1 MPINRKPLALLVAA
15 LLAGAA
21 QAAPPYAPEAPAAAL
36 THSPVAWPEHDPAL
50 GEGDWREAN
59 DTVGRFE
66 RGHID
71 LLRWEAANLPK
82 AADAADS
89 RPLLTAGSA
98 VRMAFAQRPALFTT
112 SGMNAQERAV
122 ADVASVE
129 LARDVQQ
136 AWIGAVAAQA
146 ELRNAEREFE
156 AASVADELAARMTA
170 AGNWGRD
177 RLVGK
182 RLDLADAAIALTQAR
197 HATFAAREAL
207 IRAAGLSGE
216 AAQFSLPTELPP
228 LPKEVQTADD
238 IEAEV
243 VRSHPLLAVA
253 AADAERADTTLSQ
266 GDRALWQAASE
277 AALPDAGDA
286 TLPTTAPYIDLRRTP
301 LSHDVQR
308 ALRTRA
314 EATSL
319 AVRVRSQARE
329 AWHGYAT
336 AHEVAT
342 LLRARSVPLTTERE
356 DDMLLRYNG
365 MLKSTWDVIDAT
377 RDRGATESAALA
389 AERDF
394 WLAHINLQ
402 AVLAGAEH
410 IGGGSGVARSN
421 RGAAAGGH

>member
-1 MPINRKPLALLVAA
+1 MLKLRTPATLLVSA

-21 QAAPPYAPEAPAAAL
+21 QAAPPSAPAAPLAKP
-36 THSPVAWPEHDPAL
+36 SIAWPANDPAL
-50 GEGDWREAN
+50 AERDWREAN
-59 DTVGRFE
+59 DAVGRFE

-82 AADAADS
+82 STDAADK

-112 SGMNAQERAV
+112 SGMNAQERAM
-122 ADVASVE
+122 ADVAAVE
-129 LARDVQQ
+129 LAREVQQ
-136 AWIGAVAAQA
+136 AWIGAVAAQV
-146 ELRNAEREFE
+146 ELRNAEHEFE

-177 RLVGK
+177 RLIGK
-182 RLDLADAAIALTQAR
+182 RIDLADAAMALAQAR
-197 HATFAAREAL
+197 HAAFAAREAL
-207 IRAAGLSGE
+207 IRAAGLYGKAS
-216 AAQFSLPTELPP
+216 AFSLPTELPP
-228 LPKEVQTADD
+228 LPQEVQTADG

-243 VRSHPLLAVA
+243 VRTHPLLAVA
-253 AADAERADTTLSQ
+253 AAEAERADTALTR
-266 GDRALWQAASE
+266 GDRALWQAATE

-286 TLPTTAPYIDLRRTP
+286 TVPTTAPYIDLRRTP

-308 ALRTRA
+308 ALRTRSEA
-314 EATSL
+314 ELL

-336 AHEVAT
+336 AFEVAT
-342 LLRARSVPLTTERE
+342 LLRAHSLPLTVERE
-356 DDMLLRYNG
+356 DDILLRYNG
-365 MLKSTWDVIDAT
+365 MLKSTWDVIDAA
-377 RDRGATESAALA
+377 RERVSTESAALA

-410 IGGGSGVARSN
+410 VGGGTGLARST
-421 RGAAAGGH
+421 RGGAAGGH